1 MTGIDGAK
9 DADDITETSKVKIG
23 ISEGDLHRT
32 VSFTKRVR
40 QLEGSLVKKLKL
52 RQFHR
57 LPPATLFSLPGSL
70 YSSDHHGESTSQTHN
85 AVPQYT
91 DK

>member
-1 MTGIDGAK
+1 M
-9 DADDITETSKVKIG
+9 KIEDW
-23 ISEGDLHRT
+23 EGDLHRT
-32 VSFTKRVR
+32 VSFTERVR

-70 YSSDHHGESTSQTHN
+70 YSSDHHGESKSQMN
-85 AVPQYT
+85 NGVPQYT